1 MSQYCRPKKRTTFR
15 RQRMSTENM
24 VHPIGYPDPAMKWK
38 MLRSMVKAILQSN
51 NAVLKEK
58 AS

>member
-1 MSQYCRPKKRTTFR
+1 MSQYCRPKVRSTFR
-15 RQRMSTENM
+15 RQRMQRENM
-24 VHPIGYPDPAMKWK
+24 VHPIGYPDPAMKWR

-51 NAVLKEK
+51 NAVMEK